1 MSGGYG
7 RRTRRGAYAA
17 GLALLVAWLV
27 WGPLAAPAGA
37 APADEWEILSFE
49 SEIAVSAD
57 GAVQVT
63 ETIAVRFHV
72 PSRGIYREIPFRA
85 PVDADTVRRYRF
97 DEITVTAGP
106 GTPADLDESISGD
119 YLVWR
124 IGDPDT
130 ELTGPHTYTIAYR
143 IRGALNRFD
152 THDELFLNVTGDRW
166 DVPIQRATATVTAP
180 AISDA
185 RCFAGATGG
194 TDPCADATH
203 TGDTARFAATALQP
217 GEQLDVVVAMPPG
230 VVAVAAPDLEPAS
243 RLRRVFQVDPVRGGV
258 AGVLLLGG
266 VAGVVVLA
274 RRGRDEPAGNLAGA
288 LPGGVEYR
296 PPDDLRPAQLRTLLT
311 EKVDDVSLSATLVDL
326 AVRGHVRIEEIAD
339 DGGKREDWLLNL
351 LPATTDGLH
360 PYEREVLGGLREKAT
375 DDRVTVS
382 ALGKGEFHKRYQ
394 NTSRKLYD
402 DVVRRGFYAHNP
414 SHVRA
419 GFGVIA
425 VAVLLVGGG
434 GVAAALAL
442 DWSVGLIFVPLVLVG
457 VPLLA
462 ASQKAPRRTA
472 AGATMRRRAA
482 GFRDFVRT
490 AEADRM
496 DFAERERIF
505 VDYLP
510 YAMAFN
516 CVDGWVRA
524 FERLGV
530 PAAAAAGTWYVGH
543 GVFDAGRMTSSMSS
557 LATQV
562 GGTMRATASSS
573 GSSGF
578 SGGGFS
584 GGGVGGGGGGRW

>member
-1 MSGGYG
+1 
-7 RRTRRGAYAA
+7 
-17 GLALLVAWLV
+17 VAV
-27 WGPLAAPAGA
+27 T
-37 APADEWEILSFE
+37 
-49 SEIAVSAD
+49 AD
-57 GAVQVT
+57 GAVRVT
-63 ETIAVRFHV
+63 ETIAVEFHV
-72 PSRGIYREIPFRA
+72 PSRGIFREIPFRA
-85 PVDADTVRRYRF
+85 PADEDTVRRYRF
-97 DEITVTAGP
+97 DDISVTASA
-106 GTPADLDESISGD
+106 GTPADLDESTSGD

-130 ELTGPHTYTIAYR
+130 EITGRHTYAISYR
-143 IRGALNRFD
+143 LRGALNRFD

-166 DVPIQRATATVTAP
+166 EVPIGRATATVTAP

-185 RCFAGATGG
+185 RCFAGRTGG
-194 TDPCADATH
+194 SDPCADATH
-203 TGDTARFAATALQP
+203 TGDTARFAAGPLQP

-230 VVAVAAPDLEPAS
+230 VVDVAPPELEPAS
-243 RLRRVFQVDPVRGGV
+243 RLERVFRVDPLRGGV

-266 VAGVVVLA
+266 LAGVVVLA
-274 RRGRDEPAGNLAGA
+274 RRGRDEPAGTVAGP

-326 AVRGHVRIEEIAD
+326 AVRGHLRIEEVAD
-339 DGGKREDWLLNL
+339 DEGKREDWLLHL
-351 LPATTDGLH
+351 LPAATDGLQ
-360 PYEREVLGGLREKAT
+360 PYEREVLDGVREKAA
-375 DDRVTVS
+375 DDRVKVS
-382 ALGKGEFHKRYQ
+382 DLGKGEFHKRYQ
-394 NTSRKLYD
+394 NTRNKLYD
-402 DVVRRGFYAHNP
+402 DVVRQGFYAHQPN
-414 SHVRA
+414 HVRA

-425 VAVLLVGGG
+425 AAVLLVGVG
-434 GVAAALAL
+434 GVAAAVAL
-442 DWSVGLIFVPLVLVG
+442 DWGAGVIFAPLALVG
-457 VPLLA
+457 VPLLVV
-462 ASQKAPRRTA
+462 SQKAPRRTA
-472 AGATMRRRAA
+472 AGATMRARAA

-496 DFAERERIF
+496 DFAEREQIF

-530 PAAAAAGTWYVGH
+530 PAAAAAGTWYVGQ

-557 LATQV
+557 LSSEV

-584 GGGVGGGGGGRW
+584 GGGAGGGGGGRW